1 MDSENMSSLPLVQ
14 LQQWC
19 SACRAHPSVVPYPLS
34 TEWVLPSPSS
44 HFPTMAWIIRTNM
57 PNFWKKKKKKRHFRG
72 RHNLCVNLGH
82 IHKQI
87 QLKAGR
93 TCWNIFVLT
102 SDWNVLKW
110 PFLRI
115 QNRCKFCLD
124 RDCKPDQITELF
136 YSCSVPVSIPLK
148 WSLTSVIFRVLFC
161 FAKNVDPNFLWTA
174 LCSATQTRNR
184 LCTQM

>member
-1 MDSENMSSLPLVQ
+1 MVLCVQSASLGSALSSEHWVS
-14 LQQWC
+14 
-19 SACRAHPSVVPYPLS
+19 PSES
-34 TEWVLPSPSS
+34 FLPSPY
-44 HFPTMAWIIRTNM
+44 HGMNNQNKYAKFLE
-57 PNFWKKKKKKRHFRG
+57 KKKKRHFRG